1 MVFWNYLA
9 MPIRD
14 LVPMTNP
21 KESTTQMRRAQA
33 MVGSNNLK
41 KIAGILIPTMLL
53 TVALTTAPAQA
64 ANKTIKIGFVSPQT
78 GPLAGFGE
86 ADKYVIDEMTKY
98 FNKYPL
104 AVGSDR
110 YSVKIILKD
119 AQSSSS
125 VAASAAADLIN
136 RDGVSMILASSTPD
150 IVNPVADQCE
160 ANAIPCITTVAPWQ
174 AYFLTRQKDPAKPV
188 PFKYT
193 YHFFWGLED
202 VVATYQDI
210 WSKVDTNKKAAA
222 LWPNDPDGQA
232 WSSPNGFPPAAE
244 KAGYSITNPG
254 LYPNGTQDFTSQIS
268 AFKAAKAEVLLGVPI
283 PPDFGTFWQQAVQQ
297 GYKPKVATIGKALL
311 FPSTIEALGTT
322 GQNLSTEV
330 WWHPTS
336 PFKSS
341 ITRQSAS
348 TLAKAYEKSTKKQ
361 WTQPLGFSHALF
373 EVMAATIK
381 SAKSTDS
388 KKIVAALA
396 KLKINT
402 VVGTVDFTS
411 GPVPNVAKT
420 PLAGGQ
426 WRQGV
431 NKKKYDL
438 VIVSNVTA
446 KMVPLGGKAE
456 AIKP

>member
-1 MVFWNYLA
+1 MPTQDLA
-9 MPIRD
+9 
-14 LVPMTNP
+14 PMTNP
-21 KESTTQMRRAQA
+21 KKTTTQTRRAQA
-33 MVGSNNLK
+33 MVGK
-41 KIAGILIPTMLL
+41 KRIKRVVVGLLVPTMLI
-53 TVALTTAPAQA
+53 TVNTMWPAA
-64 ANKTIKIGFVSPQT
+64 AATKTIKIGFVSPQT

-86 ADKYVIDEMTKY
+86 ADKYVIDQMTKY
-98 FNKYPL
+98 FSTHPLRIGADKYN
-104 AVGSDR
+104 VQ
-110 YSVKIILKD
+110 IILKD

-174 AYFLTRQKDPAKPV
+174 AYFLGRQKDPANPV

-202 VVATYQDI
+202 VVATYEDI
-210 WSKVDTNKKAAA
+210 WSQVSNNKKAAA

-283 PPDFGTFWQQAVQQ
+283 PPDFGTFWKQAVQQ

-341 ITRQSAS
+341 LTRQTAKQ
-348 TLAKAYEKSTKKQ
+348 LAAAYEKKTKKQ

-373 EVMAATIK
+373 EVMSAAIRK
-381 SAKSTDS
+381 AKSTS
-388 KKIVAALA
+388 PKALA
-396 KLKINT
+396 TALSKLKVNT
-402 VVGTVDFTS
+402 VVGTVDWTS

-426 WRQGV
+426 WRANV
-431 NKKKYDL
+431 NKNKYDL
-438 VIVSNVTA
+438 VIVSNVA
-446 KMVPLGGKAE
+446 GKMIPLGGKAE
-456 AIKP
+456 AIK

>member
-1 MVFWNYLA
+1 MESWNYSVTLIQDLA
-9 MPIRD
+9 
-14 LVPMTNP
+14 PMTNP
-21 KESTTQMRRAQA
+21 RNTTAQMRRAQA
-33 MVGSNNLK
+33 MVGSRKLK
-41 KIAGILIPTMLL
+41 MIVGVLIPTMFM
-53 TVALTTAPAQA
+53 TVTLTTWPAQA
-64 ANKTIKIGFVSPQT
+64 ATKTIKIGFVSPQT

-86 ADKYVIDEMTKY
+86 ADKYVIDAMTKH
-98 FNKYPL
+98 FDTNPI
-104 AVGSDR
+104 AFGGNR
-110 YSVKIILKD
+110 YEVKIILKD

-174 AYFLTRQKDPAKPV
+174 AYFLGRQKDPAKPV

-210 WSKVDTNKKAAA
+210 WSQVENNKKAAA
-222 LWPNDPDGQA
+222 LWPNDPDGGA

-244 KAGYSITNPG
+244 KAGYAITNPG

-283 PPDFGTFWQQAVQQ
+283 PPDFGTFWKQAVQQ

-341 ITRQSAS
+341 LTRQSAKQ
-348 TLAKAYEKSTKKQ
+348 LAAAYEKSTKKQ

-373 EVMAATIK
+373 EVMAATLK

-388 KKIVAALA
+388 KAIVAALA

-402 VVGTVDFTS
+402 VVGTVDWTS

-426 WRQGV
+426 WRSGI

-438 VIVSNVTA
+438 VIVSNVSG
-446 KMVPLGGKAE
+446 KMIPIGGKAE
-456 AIKP
+456 ALK

>member
-1 MVFWNYLA
+1 
-9 MPIRD
+9 
-14 LVPMTNP
+14 MTDSRL
-21 KESTTQMRRAQA
+21 KITQMRRAKV
-33 MVGSNNLK
+33 MIGRNKLKLIVGL
-41 KIAGILIPTMLL
+41 LLPTMII
-53 TVALTTAPAQA
+53 TVNTMGPATAAT
-64 ANKTIKIGFVSPQT
+64 KTIKIGFVSPQT

-86 ADKYVIDEMTKY
+86 ADKYVIDQMTTFFNAHPILVGADKY
-98 FNKYPL
+98 N
-104 AVGSDR
+104 
-110 YSVKIILKD
+110 VKIILKD

-125 VAASAAADLIN
+125 VAATAAADLIN

-160 ANAIPCITTVAPWQ
+160 ANAVPCITTVAPWQ
-174 AYFLTRQKDPAKPV
+174 AYYLGRQKDPSKPV

-210 WSKVDTNKKAAA
+210 WSQVSNNKKAAA

-232 WSSPNGFPPAAE
+232 WSSPNGFPPAA
-244 KAGYSITNPG
+244 KAAGYDITNPG

-268 AFKAAKAEVLLGVPI
+268 AFKAANAEVLLGVPI
-283 PPDFGTFWQQAVQQ
+283 PPDFGTFWKQAVQQ

-341 ITRQSAS
+341 LTGQTAKQ
-348 TLAKAYEKSTKKQ
+348 LAAAYEKKTKKQ

-373 EVMAATIK
+373 EVMSAALK
-381 SAKSTDS
+381 SAKSTDA
-388 KKIVAALA
+388 KAIATALS
-396 KLKINT
+396 KLKVNT
-402 VVGTVDFTS
+402 VVGTVDWTS

-426 WRQGV
+426 WRANV
-431 NKKKYDL
+431 NGHKYDL
-438 VIVSNVTA
+438 VIVSNVA
-446 KMVPLGGKAE
+446 GKMIPLGGKAE
-456 AIKP
+456 AIK

>member
-1 MVFWNYLA
+1 MESWNYSVTLIQDLA
-9 MPIRD
+9 
-14 LVPMTNP
+14 PMTNP
-21 KESTTQMRRAQA
+21 RNTTTQIRRAQA
-33 MVGSNNLK
+33 MVGSK
-41 KIAGILIPTMLL
+41 KIKMIVGVLIPTMLL
-53 TVALTTAPAQA
+53 TVTSMWSAQA
-64 ANKTIKIGFVSPQT
+64 ATKTIKIGFVSPQT

-98 FNKYPL
+98 FAARPII
-104 AVGSDR
+104 VGADR

-136 RDGVSMILASSTPD
+136 RDGVAMILASSTPD

-160 ANAIPCITTVAPWQ
+160 ANAVPCITTVAPWQ
-174 AYFLTRQKDPAKPV
+174 AYFLGRQKDPAKPV

-210 WSKVDTNKKAAA
+210 WSQVSNNKKAAA

-283 PPDFGTFWQQAVQQ
+283 PPDFGTFWKQAVQQ

-311 FPSTIEALGTT
+311 FPSTIEALGKT

-336 PFKSS
+336 PFQSS
-341 ITRQSAS
+341 LTRQTAKQ
-348 TLAKAYEKSTKKQ
+348 LAAAYEKSTKKQ

-373 EVMAATIK
+373 EVMAAALK

-388 KKIVAALA
+388 KAIAGALA
-396 KLKINT
+396 KLKVDT
-402 VVGTVDFTS
+402 VVGTVDWTS

-426 WRQGV
+426 WRAGV

-438 VIVSNVTA
+438 VIVSNVA
-446 KMVPLGGKAE
+446 GKMLPLGGSAQ
-456 AIKP
+456 ALN

>member
-1 MVFWNYLA
+1 MELWSYSE
-9 MPIRD
+9 MPIQD

-21 KESTTQMRRAQA
+21 RNTTTQMRRAQA
-33 MVGSNNLK
+33 MVGSKKLK
-41 KIAGILIPTMLL
+41 MIVGVLIPTMFL
-53 TVALTTAPAQA
+53 TVTLAASPAQA
-64 ANKTIKIGFVSPQT
+64 VTKTLKIGFVSPQT

-86 ADKYVIDEMTKY
+86 ADKYVIDQMTKY
-98 FNKYPL
+98 FDTNPI
-104 AVGSDR
+104 AFGGNR
-110 YSVKIILKD
+110 YEVKIILKD

-136 RDGVSMILASSTPD
+136 RDGVSLILASSTPD

-160 ANAIPCITTVAPWQ
+160 ANAVPCITTVAPWQ
-174 AYFLTRQKDPAKPV
+174 AYFLGRQKDPAKPV

-210 WSKVDTNKKAAA
+210 WSQVANNKKAAA

-232 WSSPNGFPPAAE
+232 WSSVNGFPPAAE

-268 AFKAAKAEVLLGVPI
+268 AFKSAKAEVLLGVPI
-283 PPDFGTFWQQAVQQ
+283 PPDFGTFWKQAVQQ

-341 ITRQSAS
+341 LTRQSAKQLS
-348 TLAKAYEKSTKKQ
+348 AAYEKSTKKQ

-373 EVMAATIK
+373 EVMAATLK

-388 KKIVAALA
+388 KAIVAALA
-396 KLKINT
+396 KLKVNT

-426 WRQGV
+426 WRAGI

-438 VIVSNVTA
+438 VIVSNVSG
-446 KMVPLGGKAE
+446 KMIPIGGKAE
-456 AIKP
+456 AIK

>member
-1 MVFWNYLA
+1 MPTQDLA
-9 MPIRD
+9 
-14 LVPMTNP
+14 PMTNP
-21 KESTTQMRRAQA
+21 KKTTTQTRRAQA
-33 MVGSNNLK
+33 MVGK
-41 KIAGILIPTMLL
+41 KRIKRVVVGLLVPTMLI
-53 TVALTTAPAQA
+53 TVNTMWPAA
-64 ANKTIKIGFVSPQT
+64 AATKTIKIGFVSPQT

-86 ADKYVIDEMTKY
+86 ADKYVIDQMTKY
-98 FNKYPL
+98 FSTHPLRIGADKYN
-104 AVGSDR
+104 VQ
-110 YSVKIILKD
+110 IILKD

-174 AYFLTRQKDPAKPV
+174 AYFLGRQKDPANPV

-202 VVATYQDI
+202 VVATYEDI
-210 WSKVDTNKKAAA
+210 WSQVSNNKKAAA

-283 PPDFGTFWQQAVQQ
+283 PPDFGTFWKQAVQQ

-341 ITRQSAS
+341 LTRQTAKQ
-348 TLAKAYEKSTKKQ
+348 LAAAYEKKTKKQ

-373 EVMAATIK
+373 EVMSAAILK
-381 SAKSTDS
+381 AKSTS
-388 KKIVAALA
+388 PKALA
-396 KLKINT
+396 TALSKLKVNT
-402 VVGTVDFTS
+402 VVGTVDWTS

-426 WRQGV
+426 WRANV
-431 NKKKYDL
+431 NKNKYDL
-438 VIVSNVTA
+438 VIVSNVA
-446 KMVPLGGKAE
+446 GKMIPLGGKAE
-456 AIKP
+456 AIK

>member
-1 MVFWNYLA
+1 
-9 MPIRD
+9 
-14 LVPMTNP
+14 MTNP

-98 FNKYPL
+98 FAKYPL
-104 AVGSDR
+104 IVSGDR

-174 AYFLTRQKDPAKPV
+174 AYFLGRQKDPANPV

-210 WSKVDTNKKAAA
+210 WSKVANNKKAAA

-244 KAGYSITNPG
+244 KAGYAITNPG

-283 PPDFGTFWQQAVQQ
+283 PPDFGTFWKQAVQQ

-341 ITRQSAS
+341 ITRQTAS
-348 TLAKAYEKSTKKQ
+348 QLATAYEKSTKKQ

-396 KLKINT
+396 KLKVNT

>member
-1 MVFWNYLA
+1 MPTQDLA
-9 MPIRD
+9 
-14 LVPMTNP
+14 PMTNP
-21 KESTTQMRRAQA
+21 KKTTTQTRRAQA
-33 MVGSNNLK
+33 MVGK
-41 KIAGILIPTMLL
+41 KRIKRVVVGLLVPTMLI
-53 TVALTTAPAQA
+53 TVNTMWPAA
-64 ANKTIKIGFVSPQT
+64 AATKTIKIGFVSPQT

-86 ADKYVIDEMTKY
+86 ADKYVIDQMTKY
-98 FNKYPL
+98 FSKRPL
-104 AVGSDR
+104 RVGADR
-110 YSVKIILKD
+110 YNVQIILKD

-174 AYFLTRQKDPAKPV
+174 AYFLGRQKDPANPV

-202 VVATYQDI
+202 VVATYEDI
-210 WSKVDTNKKAAA
+210 WSQVSNNKKAAA

-244 KAGYSITNPG
+244 KAGFSITNPG

-283 PPDFGTFWQQAVQQ
+283 PPDFGTFWKQAVQQ

-341 ITRQSAS
+341 LTRQTAKQ
-348 TLAKAYEKSTKKQ
+348 LAAAYEKKTKKQ

-373 EVMAATIK
+373 EVMSAAIRK
-381 SAKSTDS
+381 AKSTS
-388 KKIVAALA
+388 PKALA
-396 KLKINT
+396 TALSKLKVNT
-402 VVGTVDFTS
+402 VVGTVDWTS

-426 WRQGV
+426 WRANV
-431 NKKKYDL
+431 NKNKYDL
-438 VIVSNVTA
+438 VIVSNVA
-446 KMVPLGGKAE
+446 GKMIPLGGKAE
-456 AIKP
+456 AIK

>member
-1 MVFWNYLA
+1 
-9 MPIRD
+9 
-14 LVPMTNP
+14 
-21 KESTTQMRRAQA
+21 
-33 MVGSNNLK
+33 MVGRK
-41 KIAGILIPTMLL
+41 KIRVVVGLLIPAMLL
-53 TVALTTAPAQA
+53 TVSNSLPAQA
-64 ANKTIKIGFVSPQT
+64 ATKTIKIGFVSPQT

-98 FNKYPL
+98 FAKNPIS
-104 AVGSDR
+104 VGSDK
-110 YSVKIILKD
+110 YNVKIILKD

-125 VAASAAADLIN
+125 VAAGAAADLIN

-160 ANAIPCITTVAPWQ
+160 ANAVPCITTVAPWQ
-174 AYFLTRQKDPAKPV
+174 AYFLGRQKDPANPK

-210 WSKVDTNKKAAA
+210 WSNVANNKKAAA

-232 WSSPNGFPPAAE
+232 WSSPNGFPPAATA
-244 KAGYSITNPG
+244 AGYAITNPG

-268 AFKAAKAEVLLGVPI
+268 AFKAANAQVLLGVPI
-283 PPDFGTFWQQAVQQ
+283 PPDFGTFWKQAVQQ

-311 FPSTIEALGTT
+311 FPSTIEALGKT

-341 ITRQSAS
+341 LTNQSAKQ
-348 TLAKAYEKSTKKQ
+348 LANAYEAKTKKQ

-373 EVMAATIK
+373 EVMAATLK
-381 SAKSTDS
+381 SAKSTDAD
-388 KKIVAALA
+388 KIAAALA
-396 KLKINT
+396 KLKVNT
-402 VVGTVDFTS
+402 VVGTVDWTS

-420 PLAGGQ
+420 PLTGGQ
-426 WRQGV
+426 WRSGV
-431 NKKKYDL
+431 NGKKYDL
-438 VIVSNVTA
+438 VIVSNVA
-446 KMVPLGGKAE
+446 GKMVPLGGKPQ
-456 AIKP
+456 AIK

>member
-1 MVFWNYLA
+1 MIGRNKLKL
-9 MPIRD
+9 I
-14 LVPMTNP
+14 
-21 KESTTQMRRAQA
+21 
-33 MVGSNNLK
+33 VGL
-41 KIAGILIPTMLL
+41 LLPTMII
-53 TVALTTAPAQA
+53 TVNTMGPAA
-64 ANKTIKIGFVSPQT
+64 AATKTIKIGFVSPQT

-86 ADKYVIDEMTKY
+86 ADKYVIDQMTTFFNAHPILVGADKY
-98 FNKYPL
+98 N
-104 AVGSDR
+104 
-110 YSVKIILKD
+110 VKIILKD

-125 VAASAAADLIN
+125 VAATAAADLIN

-160 ANAIPCITTVAPWQ
+160 ANAVPCITTVAPWQ
-174 AYFLTRQKDPAKPV
+174 AYYLGRQKDPSKPV

-210 WSKVDTNKKAAA
+210 WSQVSNNKKAAA

-232 WSSPNGFPPAAE
+232 WSSPNGFPPAA
-244 KAGYSITNPG
+244 KAAGYDITNPG

-268 AFKAAKAEVLLGVPI
+268 AFKAANAEVLLGVPI
-283 PPDFGTFWQQAVQQ
+283 PPDFGTFWKQAVQQ

-341 ITRQSAS
+341 LTGQSAKQ
-348 TLAKAYEKSTKKQ
+348 LAAAYEKKTKKQ

-373 EVMAATIK
+373 EVMSAALK
-381 SAKSTDS
+381 SAKSTDA
-388 KKIVAALA
+388 KAIATALS
-396 KLKINT
+396 KLKVST
-402 VVGTVDFTS
+402 VVGTVDWTS

-426 WRQGV
+426 WRANV
-431 NKKKYDL
+431 NGHKYDL
-438 VIVSNVTA
+438 VIVSNVA
-446 KMVPLGGKAE
+446 GKMIPLGGKAE
-456 AIKP
+456 AIK

>member
-174 AYFLTRQKDPAKPV
+174 AYFLNRQKDPAKPV

-446 KMVPLGGKAE
+446 KMVPLGGKVE